1 MFNGNIISV
10 DTPDNHSIFMDL
22 FRNELE
28 TMLNTLLL
36 AELTEFLSYD
46 KYDVSGYNTGNS
58 RNGYYERSLHTIFG
72 NITIKIPRDR
82 LGQFQNKLLTPYNRN
97 FGNLEE
103 MIIQLYQKG
112 ITTREIADIIEKM
125 YGCYYSPQTISNM
138 TKVVAEEV
146 DAFHNRSLPSQ
157 FAVVYLD
164 ATFITV
170 KRGTAQKEAL
180 HVLIGITPL
189 GEKHIIDYGIY
200 PNESTLAYKEL
211 LDHAKQRGL
220 EDILLFVGD
229 GFQGLQ
235 QACQEIYP
243 RARFQRCWVHI
254 TRMVRMLIRKQDI
267 APVLAQLKLVYTAN
281 TTQVAE
287 AALSNFLERWSSKYP
302 KITNTLSDIT
312 DLFTFLEFPE
322 SIRPSIYSNNLIESW
337 NKHLKRRTSHKEQFP
352 SIESLDTFVCTFA
365 SEYNAK
371 FFGKIHRG
379 FGAAFSQLQ
388 NMFGN

>member
-138 TKVVAEEV
+138 TQVVAEEV
-146 DAFHNRSLPSQ
+146 DAFHNRPLPSQ

-180 HVLIGITPL
+180 HVLIGITPS
-189 GEKHIIDYGIY
+189 GEKHVVDYGIY

-254 TRMVRMLIRKQDI
+254 TRMVRMLIRKHDI
-267 APVLAQLKLVYTAN
+267 APVLAQLKLIYTAN

-287 AALSNFLERWSSKYP
+287 AALYNFLETWSSKYP
-302 KITNTLSDIT
+302 KITNTLTDIT
-312 DLFTFLEFPE
+312 DLFTF
-322 SIRPSIYSNNLIESW
+322 
-337 NKHLKRRTSHKEQFP
+337 
-352 SIESLDTFVCTFA
+352 
-365 SEYNAK
+365 
-371 FFGKIHRG
+371 
-379 FGAAFSQLQ
+379 
-388 NMFGN
+388 

>member
-82 LGQFQNKLLTPYNRN
+82 LGQFQNKLLAPYNRN

-146 DAFHNRSLPSQ
+146 DAFHNRPLPSQ

-180 HVLIGITPL
+180 HVLIGITPS
-189 GEKHIIDYGIY
+189 GEKHVVDYGIY

-254 TRMVRMLIRKQDI
+254 TRMVRMLIRKHDI

-287 AALSNFLERWSSKYP
+287 AALSNFLETWSSKYP

-322 SIRPSIYSNNLIESW
+322 SIRPSIYSNNLIEGW
-337 NKHLKRRTSHKEQFP
+337 NKHLKRRISHKEQFP

>member
-82 LGQFQNKLLTPYNRN
+82 LGQFQNKLLVPYNRN

-287 AALSNFLERWSSKYP
+287 AALSNFLETWASKYP
-302 KITNTLSDIT
+302 KITNILSDIT
-312 DLFTFLEFPE
+312 DVFTFLEFPE
-322 SIRPSIYSNNLIESW
+322 SIRPSIYSNNLIEGW
-337 NKHLKRRTSHKEQFP
+337 NKHLKRRISHKEQFP

>member
-1 MFNGNIISV
+1 
-10 DTPDNHSIFMDL
+10 MDL

-125 YGCYYSPQTISNM
+125 YGCYYSPQTISNI
-138 TKVVAEEV
+138 TQVVAEEV
-146 DAFHNRSLPSQ
+146 EAFHNRPLLSQ

-170 KRGTAQKEAL
+170 KRGTAQKETL
-180 HVLIGITPL
+180 HVLIGITPS
-189 GEKHIIDYGIY
+189 GEKHVVDYGIY

-235 QACQEIYP
+235 
-243 RARFQRCWVHI
+243 
-254 TRMVRMLIRKQDI
+254 
-267 APVLAQLKLVYTAN
+267 
-281 TTQVAE
+281 
-287 AALSNFLERWSSKYP
+287 
-302 KITNTLSDIT
+302 
-312 DLFTFLEFPE
+312 
-322 SIRPSIYSNNLIESW
+322 
-337 NKHLKRRTSHKEQFP
+337 
-352 SIESLDTFVCTFA
+352 
-365 SEYNAK
+365 
-371 FFGKIHRG
+371 
-379 FGAAFSQLQ
+379 
-388 NMFGN
+388 

>member
-36 AELTEFLSYD
+36 AELTEFISYD

-138 TKVVAEEV
+138 TQVVAEEV
-146 DAFHNRSLPSQ
+146 DAFHNRPLPSQ

-170 KRGTAQKEAL
+170 KRGTAPKEAL
-180 HVLIGITPL
+180 HVLIGITPS
-189 GEKHIIDYGIY
+189 GEKHVVDYGIY

-254 TRMVRMLIRKQDI
+254 TRMVRMLIRKHDI
-267 APVLAQLKLVYTAN
+267 APVLAQLKLIYTAN

-287 AALSNFLERWSSKYP
+287 AALYNFLETWSSKYP

-312 DLFTFLEFPE
+312 NLFTFLEFPE
-322 SIRPSIYSNNLIESW
+322 SIRLSIYSNNLIEGW
-337 NKHLKRRTSHKEQFP
+337 NKHLKRRISHKEQFP

-371 FFGKIHRG
+371 FFGKTHRG

>member
-10 DTPDNHSIFMDL
+10 DTPDNHLIFMDL

-36 AELTEFLSYD
+36 TELTEFLSYD

-72 NITIKIPRDR
+72 NITIKIHRDR
-82 LGQFQNKLLTPYNRN
+82 LGRFQNKLLTPYNRN

-138 TKVVAEEV
+138 NQVVAEEV
-146 DAFHNRSLPSQ
+146 DAFHNRPLPSQ

-170 KRGTAQKEAL
+170 KRGTTQKETL
-180 HVLIGITPL
+180 HVLIGIIPS
-189 GEKHIIDYGIY
+189 GEKHVIDYGIY
-200 PNESTLAYKEL
+200 SNESTLAYKEL

-229 GFQGLQ
+229 DFQGLQ
-235 QACQEIYP
+235 QAWQEIYP

-254 TRMVRMLIRKQDI
+254 TRTVRMLTKKHDI
-267 APVLAQLKLVYTAN
+267 APVLAQLKLVYSAN
-281 TTQVAE
+281 RTQEAEVA
-287 AALSNFLERWSSKYP
+287 LYNFLETWSSKYP
-302 KITNTLSDIT
+302 KVTNTLSDIIN
-312 DLFTFLEFPE
+312 LFTFLEFPE
-322 SIRPSIYSNNLIESW
+322 SIRASIYSNNLIEGW
-337 NKHLKRRTSHKEQFP
+337 NKYLKRRISHKEQFP

-365 SEYNAK
+365 SEYNAR

-379 FGAAFSQLQ
+379 FGVAFSQLQ

>member
-287 AALSNFLERWSSKYP
+287 AALSNFLETWSSKYP